1 MDKFV
6 TFVGYL
12 QSFVMPSRRNQSRE
26 RASDSSE
33 TRNHATNEAYL
44 PPEKSHPRAGQDIG
58 KGPSGKGVNSKAGSF
73 TDGEMEEA
81 DGSSEKNGVFLRNE
95 VEETRTPGPQCKT
108 FVDNEQPKRFGNAKI
123 ENCRSRPTQ
132 RQISATS
139 PEKLRQSV
147 KKQTSLPSYS
157 AARGLPHDQMI
168 QQKTREDNRGNKDLQ
183 GRNGLPDIHST
194 EGKPLV
200 QLRQPSIRNAPI
212 RRRATPVLAVDT
224 VSFDRVK
231 DDWMCPQN
239 DQTSRLKLPKLK
251 KKKKKKKRKDFGN
264 SQSEQGGM
272 AGEKE
277 SRIKNPVEKGGK
289 LCAGESKCEVAAL
302 EKLSEE
308 RDIEDRG
315 ERNVINGREHQR
327 QQRPRTALG
336 RWLKKRS
343 NSVAPAPFDDV
354 ISDARDDG
362 SKKVGQ

>member
-6 TFVGYL
+6 TFMGYL

-26 RASDSSE
+26 SASDSSE
-33 TRNHATNEAYL
+33 TRNHAKNEAYL
-44 PPEKSHPRAGQDIG
+44 PPEKSHPRAGQNIR
-58 KGPSGKGVNSKAGSF
+58 KGASGKGFNSKAGR
-73 TDGEMEEA
+73 DGEMEEA
-81 DGSSEKNGVFLRNE
+81 DGSSEKNGVFLRSE
-95 VEETRTPGPQCKT
+95 VEETRTLGPQCKT
-108 FVDNEQPKRFGNAKI
+108 FVDNEQPKRFGNAQI

-200 QLRQPSIRNAPI
+200 QLRQPSIPNAPI

-224 VSFDRVK
+224 LSFDRVK
-231 DDWMCPQN
+231 DEWMCPQN

-264 SQSEQGGM
+264 SQSAQGGM

-277 SRIKNPVEKGGK
+277 SRIKNPVEKDGK
-289 LCAGESKCEVAAL
+289 LCAGECKCEVAAL

-308 RDIEDRG
+308 RNIEDRG
-315 ERNVINGREHQR
+315 ERNVMSGREHQR
-327 QQRPRTALG
+327 QQRPRTAIG

-354 ISDARDDG
+354 ISEARDDV
-362 SKKVGQ
+362 SEKVGQ